1 MVIVMYD
8 GSVLEC
14 SKVEFS
20 NKTNDIIV
28 DDCKVVPII
37 EILRIIK
44 KPASPMTPFQKAMY
58 DWIGKVLDTYNTINS
73 SGVSGGVDTLRMIE
87 EVDRIIADAFDHD
100 TVL

>member
-28 DDCKVVPII
+28 DDYKVVPII
-37 EILRIIK
+37 EILHIIT
-44 KPASPMTPFQKAMY
+44 KPAA
-58 DWIGKVLDTYNTINS
+58 W
-73 SGVSGGVDTLRMIE
+73 R
-87 EVDRIIADAFDHD
+87 
-100 TVL
+100 